1 MSEWRPRAALWIE
14 GMDTLSLLFICLLP
28 GTQYTTVTQHA
39 YLELSQMGKA
49 LPPCLSCWGLF
60 IIPTPFPRTLRG
72 TGMTASRLIV
82 VGARGKAR
90 NKNQSAPLI
99 PVIPSSLI
107 RGKQDLLKQSCASR
121 AASGLRKGGVM
132 SDHPLWRRSQKQ
144 MERGDTE
151 CRARRSFC

>member
-1 MSEWRPRAALWIE
+1 MSEWRPVQPCGLRGW
-14 GMDTLSLLFICLLP
+14 TLYHSCSSAFSRYPVHHSHL
-28 GTQYTTVTQHA
+28 A
-39 YLELSQMGKA
+39 RLSRTESDGEA

-107 RGKQDLLKQSCASR
+107 RGKQDLLKQSCGSR

-132 SDHPLWRRSQKQ
+132 SDHPLWRR
-144 MERGDTE
+144 
-151 CRARRSFC
+151 